1 MLKMLYIL
9 WTEFQCGCH
18 IKIQFTQGDWKTAN
32 QMKANEERN
41 IYIALQDITIMT
53 DRDVLKAE
61 VMKEETK
68 ETLL

>member
-1 MLKMLYIL
+1 MFHLTSTLGVQEDLHMFNLRLFVMLKVLYIL

-41 IYIALQDITIMT
+41 IYI
-53 DRDVLKAE
+53 
-61 VMKEETK
+61 
-68 ETLL
+68 